1 MLNIVGIDAVVMLKP
16 CKERKGGEV
25 HLGKSTVRFQAIS
38 EVLSAFKHYRKQQS

>member
-25 HLGKSTVRFQAIS
+25 YLGK
-38 EVLSAFKHYRKQQS
+38 EVLCVFR